1 MDTFTVSATEAKQ
14 NFSDLLNRVRYEKKT
29 ALIEKHGKVVA
40 ELSPP
45 TKSLPK
51 KDLNKIWESYAGS
64 IPELSLDFK
73 KFRYSSGRRFKKIN
87 L

>member
-1 MDTFTVSATEAKQ
+1 MDTFTISATEAKQ

-29 ALIEKHGKVVA
+29 ALIEKHGKIVA

-45 TKSLPK
+45 VKSKPK
-51 KDLNKIWESYAGS
+51 KDLNKVWEKYAGT

-73 KFRYSSGRRFKKIN
+73 KFRFFSGRRFKKIN